1 KLGIDP
7 VTMRLLNCYYDGSK
21 LPTQAEVP
29 KGVNLANLITA
40 CAREIGIQEKSS
52 KWSLP
57 IRDTAMPHKKR
68 GIGIAAG
75 MKNSGFGLGFPEGSE
90 AKVVLNGGSEIE
102 KVVVLTAADDVGQG
116 SHSAL
121 SQIAAETLNVAV
133 DIIQMVTSDTTSI
146 GDSGSASASRL
157 TLYAGNAVKFAAQDA
172 LQKWNDEERPAIGY
186 FHWKAPA
193 TTSLE
198 LGTKVS
204 RSVNSIT
211 YGAHA
216 VEVEVDTGTGKI
228 SLLKVV
234 AAHDPGKMVNPQQ
247 VEGQIEGGVMQAIG
261 WSLLE
266 NFIITNGKV
275 LTDKLST
282 YLIPT
287 VMDIPGQIV
296 CIVDELPDPIGPFG
310 VRGIGEIPFIPL
322 APAIISAVHNAT
334 AVWINQI
341 PITPEIYMKN
351 SNINQR

>member
-1 KLGIDP
+1 M
-7 VTMRLLNCYYDGSK
+7 T
-21 LPTQAEVP
+21 T
-29 KGVNLANLITA
+29 
-40 CAREIGIQEKSS
+40 KSV
-52 KWSLP
+52 
-57 IRDTAMPHKKR
+57 RTR
-68 GIGIAAG
+68 
-75 MKNSGFGLGFPEGSE
+75 
-90 AKVVLNGGSEIE
+90 
-102 KVVVLTAADDVGQG
+102 
-116 SHSAL
+116 
-121 SQIAAETLNVAV
+121 
-133 DIIQMVTSDTTSI
+133 
-146 GDSGSASASRL
+146 
-157 TLYAGNAVKFAAQDA
+157 
-172 LQKWNDEERPAIGY
+172 
-186 FHWKAPA
+186 
-193 TTSLE
+193 
-198 LGTKVS
+198 
-204 RSVNSIT
+204 
-211 YGAHA
+211 
-216 VEVEVDTGTGKI
+216 KI

-322 APAIISAVHNAT
+322 APAIISAVRNAT

-351 SNINQR
+351 SNISQR